1 MCIHF
6 LAKWDELARRAYRAA
21 AQPPYRLLLKQA
33 FCLNPCVYGWRLAF
47 YAKLQPILILQG
59 CLRCQ
64 ANQPLA
70 LPILR
75 PALPAKVRKHMRSL
89 DRVNSFFRNAPN
101 EQVLGYSPSELNTM
115 FGGAELPPIKQQSDY
130 PPVSILEP
138 AGIQAYYSCFI
149 MDKADVVFLQRMIDE
164 RLLML
169 DERLFNEL
177 AVTHFQH
184 RNKNEHLLF
193 CVSDKEFNC
202 ATIRLVTNSSEIL
215 SLLSETKFAVPPPW
229 VVFEGYEASWWGGDM
244 QGAQGF
250 YNDNYFFPFFST
262 LNPAERSHYYAKYSA
277 SEVWIHSL
285 ELTLD
290 NE

>member
-1 MCIHF
+1 MS
-6 LAKWDELARRAYRAA
+6 
-21 AQPPYRLLLKQA
+21 LLNHL
-33 FCLNPCVYGWRLAF
+33 
-47 YAKLQPILILQG
+47 
-59 CLRCQ
+59 
-64 ANQPLA
+64 
-70 LPILR
+70 
-75 PALPAKVRKHMRSL
+75 M
-89 DRVNSFFRNAPN
+89 SFFKSAPS
-101 EQVLGYSPSELNTM
+101 EQVLRHSISELKNI
-115 FGGAELPPIKQQSDY
+115 FADAEISPVKQQSNY

-169 DERLFNEL
+169 DERLFNGL
-177 AVTHFQH
+177 TVTHFQH
-184 RNKNEHLLF
+184 RKKNEHLLF

-262 LNPAERSHYYAKYSA
+262 LKPAERSHYYAKYSA
-277 SEVWIHSL
+277 SEEWIHSL
-285 ELTLD
+285 ELALD
-290 NE
+290 N